1 MADGMGTV
9 ITIDNFKTEMSE
21 FNPDNESS
29 HLYGLVD
36 MGSNGIRFSIS
47 DLTPP
52 RSRLLHCVYRERAGI
67 SLYDALHEST
77 PYAKAF
83 HFSKHTI
90 DEVARTLGR
99 FKAICNDYGVRKEHI
114 SVFATEAMRT
124 AKNKDE
130 MLLAIKKSSG
140 LVVDILS
147 PGMESLFGAMG
158 ARSGFIDVDGL
169 FMDLG
174 GGSVQ
179 MTYVNSNAE
188 SNYDVLAAE
197 AATSMP
203 FGAAKLTAALSTQDT
218 ADAAK
223 TELRTSMKQTF
234 EGLRQK
240 FPTLEEQAESRDGIT
255 IYFCGGG
262 FRGYGSMLMHTDPI
276 QPYPIPAI
284 GGYTAP
290 GHRFIKWREMLHTN
304 NYEDGK
310 IHGMSKRRREQ
321 FPAIA
326 TVVQSLVEAIPKIK
340 EVTFCSGGNRE
351 GVLFMML
358 PASTRE
364 ENPISLLPGGIL
376 SQSMEVLYQVV
387 QCVKSALPEGYPRIL
402 SREVLLYISEHI
414 WEHMGNRDDAN
425 AARALHNPIS
435 GTLAGLPG
443 MTHEIR
449 AVLALILCSRWGN
462 DLGPVDQRVQINL
475 QALAGAELS
484 WWCDYIGTFA
494 KFLVTAVPVFPASAS
509 SLCEI
514 FEVRKCSTGHGLG
527 KKGHK
532 VGIKLDIGVSSK
544 CGLSAMELEGIFG
557 KVGKGLHLG
566 WKVEADITFD
576 E

>member
-1 MADGMGTV
+1 
-9 ITIDNFKTEMSE
+9 
-21 FNPDNESS
+21 
-29 HLYGLVD
+29 
-36 MGSNGIRFSIS
+36 
-47 DLTPP
+47 
-52 RSRLLHCVYRERAGI
+52 LHCVYRERAGI

-77 PYAKAF
+77 PDAKAF
-83 HFSKHTI
+83 HFPKHTI
-90 DEVARTLGR
+90 VEVARTLGR
-99 FKAICNDYGVRKEHI
+99 FKAICDGYGVRKEHI

-124 AKNKDE
+124 AKNREE
-130 MLLAIKKSSG
+130 MLCAIKQSSG
-140 LVVDILS
+140 LTVDILS

-158 ARSGFIDVDGL
+158 ARSGFTHVNGL

-179 MTYVNSNAE
+179 MTYVDSSSAG
-188 SNYDVLAAE
+188 NYDVLAAE

-203 FGAAKLTAALSTQDT
+203 CGAAKLTAALRTQDT

-223 TELRTSMKQTF
+223 TELRTSIKTAYIS
-234 EGLRQK
+234 LCQK
-240 FPTLEEQAESRDGIT
+240 FPQLQEQAESHDGIT

-290 GHRFIKWREMLHTN
+290 GHRFIKWREMLHAN

-351 GVLFMML
+351 GVLYMKL

-364 ENPISLLPGGIL
+364 EDPIFLLPGGVL
-376 SQSMEVLYQVV
+376 SQDPKVV
-387 QCVKSALPEGYPRIL
+387 EAAAICLKSALPQGYPEIL
-402 SREVLLYISEHI
+402 SLELLHYIFRNA
-414 WEHMGNRDDAN
+414 WQDAGNRDDAN

-435 GTLAGLPG
+435 GHLAGLPG
-443 MTHEIR
+443 MTHEMR
-449 AVLALILCSRWGN
+449 AVLALILCSRWAN
-462 DLGPVDQRVQINL
+462 DLGPVDHRLQTDL
-475 QALAGAELS
+475 QALIGAELS
-484 WWCDYIGTFA
+484 WWCDYVGKFA
-494 KFLVTAVPVFPASAS
+494 RFLATAVPVFPESVQALHRAVNIRSCS
-509 SLCEI
+509 S
-514 FEVRKCSTGHGLG
+514 GHGLG
-527 KKGHK
+527 KKEHK
-532 VGIKLDIGVSSK
+532 VGIKLNILVASK
-544 CGLSAMELEGIFG
+544 CGLPAMELEGIFG

-566 WKVEADITFD
+566 WKVEADVMFD